1 MWTKHIGVR
10 VFHLRSDNEQGYFLS
25 VWVDMYGV
33 EDKAKNV
40 IIWNVWVRPVLR
52 TMDMHKYISFGLS
65 ITSLPPIYRFQI
77 ILQTMLKNEGVR
89 QPFIYLSFCWSF
101 YNENYQEKARSSFG
115 CQHYTSHHM
124 DQMATPWI
132 RVNAIPP
139 CWRIILKWLAW
150 ICVYSVWILSCH
162 NITEQMSA

>member
-10 VFHLRSDNEQGYFLS
+10 VFISEMITNKDIFFQFWLICMGWKTKPKMSLFEMCEYDQYNERWICTNIFRSVYQYQVYLQFLVS
-25 VWVDMYGV
+25 
-33 EDKAKNV
+33 K
-40 IIWNVWVRPVLR
+40 
-52 TMDMHKYISFGLS
+52 
-65 ITSLPPIYRFQI
+65 I
-77 ILQTMLKNEGVR
+77 ILQTMLENEGVR

-101 YNENYQEKARSSFG
+101 YNENYQEKAWSSFG
-115 CQHYTSHHM
+115 CQHYTPHNM

-150 ICVYSVWILSCH
+150 RYVYSVWILSCH
-162 NITEQMSA
+162 NIAEQMST